1 MVYSV
6 LHYSSLITSELMM
19 YKTRKNQTPLI
30 RAMPS
35 TLYKFLR
42 NKRCLKEFIK
52 NVYKFRSSH
61 IRVYFVPTFHE
72 FRELRSSIAIDA
84 LFYWGSAPEG
94 HTFWSRINAEYK
106 SICTSHL
113 DKRATFEDYVNY
125 LNQLKLKK
133 DEKNS
138 IIKNSIIMGYSR
150 DYDVNKYL
158 L

>member
-52 NVYKFRSSH
+52 NAYEFRSSY
-61 IRVYFVPTFHE
+61 IRVYFVPTFYE
-72 FRELRSSIAIDA
+72 FRELHSHIAINA

-138 IIKNSIIMGYSR
+138 IIMDYSR
-150 DYDVNKYL
+150 NYDVNKYL

>member
-61 IRVYFVPTFHE
+61 IRGYFVPTFHE
-72 FRELRSSIAIDA
+72 FRELHSYIAIDA
-84 LFYWGSAPEG
+84 LFFWVAAPEG
-94 HTFWSRINAEYK
+94 HTFWSRIDAEYK

-138 IIKNSIIMGYSR
+138 IIMGYSR

>member
-42 NKRCLKEFIK
+42 NKKCLREFIE
-52 NVYKFRSSH
+52 NVYELRRSY
-61 IRVYFVPTFHE
+61 IRADFIPSFHE
-72 FRELRSSIAIDA
+72 FRELRSYIAIDA

-138 IIKNSIIMGYSR
+138 IIMGYSR

>member
-1 MVYSV
+1 MVNSV

-72 FRELRSSIAIDA
+72 FRELHSYIAIDA
-84 LFYWGSAPEG
+84 LFFWVGAPEG
-94 HTFWSRINAEYK
+94 HTFWSRIDAEYK

-138 IIKNSIIMGYSR
+138 IIMGYSR

>member
-1 MVYSV
+1 
-6 LHYSSLITSELMM
+6 M

-61 IRVYFVPTFHE
+61 IRGYFVPTFHE
-72 FRELRSSIAIDA
+72 FRELHSYIAIDA
-84 LFYWGSAPEG
+84 LFFWVAAPEG
-94 HTFWSRINAEYK
+94 HTFWSRIDAEYK

-138 IIKNSIIMGYSR
+138 IIMGYSR

>member
-61 IRVYFVPTFHE
+61 IRVYFVPTFYE
-72 FRELRSSIAIDA
+72 FRELRSYMAIDA
-84 LFYWGSAPEG
+84 LFYWGSTPGG
-94 HTFWSRINAEYK
+94 HTFWSRIDAEYK

-138 IIKNSIIMGYSR
+138 IIMGYSR

>member
-52 NVYKFRSSH
+52 NVYKLRSSH
-61 IRVYFVPTFHE
+61 IREYFVPTFHE
-72 FRELRSSIAIDA
+72 FRELRSYMAIDA
-84 LFYWGSAPEG
+84 LFFWVGAPEG
-94 HTFWSRINAEYK
+94 HTFWSRIDAEYK

-138 IIKNSIIMGYSR
+138 IIMGYSR

>member
-72 FRELRSSIAIDA
+72 FRELRSYMAIDA
-84 LFYWGSAPEG
+84 LFFWVGAPEG
-94 HTFWSRINAEYK
+94 HTFWSRIDAEYK

-138 IIKNSIIMGYSR
+138 IIMGYSR

>member
-1 MVYSV
+1 MYMVYSV

-61 IRVYFVPTFHE
+61 IRVHFVPAFYE
-72 FRELRSSIAIDA
+72 FRELRSYMAIDA
-84 LFYWGSAPEG
+84 LFYWGSTPEG

-138 IIKNSIIMGYSR
+138 IIMGYSR

>member
-72 FRELRSSIAIDA
+72 FRELHSYIAIDA
-84 LFYWGSAPEG
+84 LFFWVAAPEG
-94 HTFWSRINAEYK
+94 HTFWSRIDAEYK

-138 IIKNSIIMGYSR
+138 IIMGYSR

>member
-1 MVYSV
+1 MYMVYSV

-52 NVYKFRSSH
+52 NVYKFSSSH
-61 IRVYFVPTFHE
+61 IRVYFVPAFHE
-72 FRELRSSIAIDA
+72 FRELRSYMAIDA
-84 LFYWGSAPEG
+84 LFYWGSTPEG

-138 IIKNSIIMGYSR
+138 IIMGYSR

>member
-52 NVYKFRSSH
+52 NVYKNCFSH
-61 IRVYFVPTFHE
+61 SRVYFVPTFHE
-72 FRELRSSIAIDA
+72 FRELRSYIAIDA

-138 IIKNSIIMGYSR
+138 IIMGYSR

>member
-72 FRELRSSIAIDA
+72 FRELRSYIAIDA

-94 HTFWSRINAEYK
+94 RTFWSRINAEYK

-138 IIKNSIIMGYSR
+138 IIMGYSR

>member
-52 NVYKFRSSH
+52 NVYESRSSH

-72 FRELRSSIAIDA
+72 FRELRSYIAIEA

-94 HTFWSRINAEYK
+94 NTFWSRIDAEYK

-138 IIKNSIIMGYSR
+138 IIMGYSR
-150 DYDVNKYL
+150 DYNVNKYL

>member
-61 IRVYFVPTFHE
+61 IRVYFVPTFDE
-72 FRELRSSIAIDA
+72 FRELRSYIAIDA
-84 LFYWGSAPEG
+84 LFFWVGAPEG
-94 HTFWSRINAEYK
+94 HTFWSRIDAEYK

-138 IIKNSIIMGYSR
+138 IIMGYSR

>member
-1 MVYSV
+1 
-6 LHYSSLITSELMM
+6 MM

-72 FRELRSSIAIDA
+72 FRELRSYMAIDA
-84 LFYWGSAPEG
+84 LFFWVGAPEG
-94 HTFWSRINAEYK
+94 HTFWSRIDAEYK

-138 IIKNSIIMGYSR
+138 IIMGYSR

>member
-42 NKRCLKEFIK
+42 NKKCLREFIE
-52 NVYKFRSSH
+52 NAREHYSNIHTDLIPS
-61 IRVYFVPTFHE
+61 FHE
-72 FRELRSSIAIDA
+72 FRILHSYNAVEAS
-84 LFYWGSAPEG
+84 FYWGSTSEG
-94 HTFWSRINAEYK
+94 ENFWCRINMEYK

-138 IIKNSIIMGYSR
+138 IIMGYSR

>member
-19 YKTRKNQTPLI
+19 YKTRKNQTPFI

-72 FRELRSSIAIDA
+72 FRELRSYIAIDA
-84 LFYWGSAPEG
+84 LFYWDSVPEG
-94 HTFWSRINAEYK
+94 HIFWSRINAEYK

-113 DKRATFEDYVNY
+113 DKRTTFEDYVNY

-138 IIKNSIIMGYSR
+138 IIMGYSR

>member
-52 NVYKFRSSH
+52 NVYESRSSH

-72 FRELRSSIAIDA
+72 FRELRSYIAIDA

-94 HTFWSRINAEYK
+94 HTFWSRIDAEYK

-138 IIKNSIIMGYSR
+138 IIMGYSR
-150 DYDVNKYL
+150 DYNVNKYL

>member
-52 NVYKFRSSH
+52 NVYKFSFSH
-61 IRVYFVPTFHE
+61 IRVYFVPTFYE
-72 FRELRSSIAIDA
+72 FRELRSYMAIDA
-84 LFYWGSAPEG
+84 LLYWGSTPEG
-94 HTFWSRINAEYK
+94 HTFWSRIDAEYK

-138 IIKNSIIMGYSR
+138 IIMGYSR

>member
-1 MVYSV
+1 MYMVYSV

-72 FRELRSSIAIDA
+72 FRELRSYIAIDA

-138 IIKNSIIMGYSR
+138 IIMGYSR

>member
-1 MVYSV
+1 
-6 LHYSSLITSELMM
+6 MM
-19 YKTRKNQTPLI
+19 YKTRKNQTPFI

-72 FRELRSSIAIDA
+72 FRELRSYIAIDA
-84 LFYWGSAPEG
+84 LFYWDSVPEG
-94 HTFWSRINAEYK
+94 HIFWSRINAEYK

-113 DKRATFEDYVNY
+113 DKRTTFEDYVNY

-138 IIKNSIIMGYSR
+138 IIMGYSR

>member
-1 MVYSV
+1 
-6 LHYSSLITSELMM
+6 M

-52 NVYKFRSSH
+52 NVYKFSFSH
-61 IRVYFVPTFHE
+61 IRVYFVPTFYE
-72 FRELRSSIAIDA
+72 FRELRSYMAIDA
-84 LFYWGSAPEG
+84 LLYWGSTPEG
-94 HTFWSRINAEYK
+94 HTFWSRIDAEYK

-138 IIKNSIIMGYSR
+138 IIMGYSR